1 MIKVHCVLGSQVPFS
16 ENDSVTTRT
25 QVSKVIMR
33 RSCPK
38 SKVGTAGRSGV
49 SAVRPVIVDERR
61 QAGRQSPRDCSSG
74 SVEFVGAKTCC
85 EGGCT

>member
-1 MIKVHCVLGSQVPFS
+1 MVPFS
-16 ENDSVTTRT
+16 ENDCDNKNTGIEVVT
-25 QVSKVIMR
+25 Q